1 MVVESVKNKLE
12 QMTDKNLIINLFK
25 FICVENIPFR
35 IVNDGFDILLYEM
48 NDNSLSKF
56 LNKIIS
62 LEYKTVNDVYGN
74 DKITFSFD
82 LNDDN

>member
-1 MVVESVKNKLE
+1 MVVECVKNKLE

-25 FICVENIPFR
+25 FICGENIPFR
-35 IVNDGFDILLYEM
+35 IVDDGFDILLYKM

-62 LEYKTVNDVYGN
+62 LEYKTVNDVNGN
-74 DKITFSFD
+74 DKIIFSFD

>member
-35 IVNDGFDILLYEM
+35 IVDDGFDILRYKM

-56 LNKIIS
+56 LNEIIS
-62 LEYKTVNDVYGN
+62 LECKTVNDVNGN

>member
-1 MVVESVKNKLE
+1 MEIVKNKLE
-12 QMTDKNLIINLFK
+12 QITDKNLIINLFK

-35 IVNDGFDILLYEM
+35 IVDDGFDILLYNM

-62 LEYKTVNDVYGN
+62 LEYKTVNDVNGN

>member
-35 IVNDGFDILLYEM
+35 IVNDGFDILLYNM

-62 LEYKTVNDVYGN
+62 LEYKTVNDVNGN

>member
-1 MVVESVKNKLE
+1 
-12 QMTDKNLIINLFK
+12 MTDKNLIINLFK

-35 IVNDGFDILLYEM
+35 IVNDGFDILLYNM

-62 LEYKTVNDVYGN
+62 LEYKTVNDVNGN

>member
-1 MVVESVKNKLE
+1 
-12 QMTDKNLIINLFK
+12 
-25 FICVENIPFR
+25 
-35 IVNDGFDILLYEM
+35 M

-62 LEYKTVNDVYGN
+62 LEYKTVNDVNGY

>member
-1 MVVESVKNKLE
+1 MVVERVKNTLE

-25 FICVENIPFR
+25 FIRVENIPFR
-35 IVNDGFDILLYEM
+35 IVDDGFDILLYKM
-48 NDNSLSKF
+48 NHNSLSKF

-62 LEYKTVNDVYGN
+62 LEYKTVNDVNGN

>member
-1 MVVESVKNKLE
+1 MVVERVKNKLE
-12 QMTDKNLIINLFK
+12 QITDKNLIMNLFE

-35 IVNDGFDILLYEM
+35 IVDDGFDILLYNM

-62 LEYKTVNDVYGN
+62 LEYKTVNDVNGY

>member
-1 MVVESVKNKLE
+1 MVVERVKNKLE
-12 QMTDKNLIINLFK
+12 QITDKNLIMNLFK

-35 IVNDGFDILLYEM
+35 IVDDGFDILLYNM

-62 LEYKTVNDVYGN
+62 LEYKTVNDVNGY

>member
-35 IVNDGFDILLYEM
+35 IVDDGFDILLYKM
-48 NDNSLSKF
+48 NDNSLLKF

-62 LEYKTVNDVYGN
+62 LECKKVNDVNGN
-74 DKITFSFD
+74 DKITFS
-82 LNDDN
+82 LT